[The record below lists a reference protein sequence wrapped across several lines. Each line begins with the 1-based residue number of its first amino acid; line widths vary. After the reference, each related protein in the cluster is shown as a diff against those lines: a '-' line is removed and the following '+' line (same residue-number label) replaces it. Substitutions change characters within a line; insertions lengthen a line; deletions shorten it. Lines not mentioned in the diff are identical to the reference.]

1 MKRPD
6 FLYSRRACVVF
17 SGSCSASAGH
27 DRSQAE
33 ERDHRDRVDRED
45 QAAPDQLRPD
55 PPSRSAVECSI
66 IFVVPLRQAKASK
79 VVRRWG
85 ACSARG

>member
-1 MKRPD
+1 MEEQRDYGSRPPD
-6 FLYSRRACVVF
+6 TCK
-17 SGSCSASAGH
+17 
-27 DRSQAE
+27 E